1 MISSV
6 SNEIPTMYYSLDT
19 RRMISSQ
26 LQLIASHCHWS
37 QITITNTL
45 NVLLS
50 NRLFIPKMI
59 SQDSMNSQI
68 DAMVDETIR
77 DAITKQDLNRRMTTD
92 VALKQ
97 SLLFSALSNNFLYA
111 NIDNTHQGYYFAK
124 WVYLK
129 TKNNSELFSYYRY
142 LRNWTYPPHLGY
154 DK

>member
-1 MISSV
+1 
-6 SNEIPTMYYSLDT
+6 MYYSLDT

-124 WVYLK
+124 
-129 TKNNSELFSYYRY
+129 
-142 LRNWTYPPHLGY
+142 
-154 DK
+154 